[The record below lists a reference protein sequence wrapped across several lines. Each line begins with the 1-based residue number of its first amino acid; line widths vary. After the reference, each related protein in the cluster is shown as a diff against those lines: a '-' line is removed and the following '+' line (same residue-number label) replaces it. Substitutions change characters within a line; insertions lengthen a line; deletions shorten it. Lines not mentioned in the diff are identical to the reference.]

1 MRYLRYLTLLS
12 FLVVPMLSAHAGV
25 AVGVSIGPGYVGPP
39 PVCAYGYYSYY
50 PYACAPRGYYGP
62 NWFAGGVFIGAGPWY
77 HGYYGPG
84 FYRPGY
90 GPGWYG
96 RGWYG
101 RGWYGPGAYGHGP
114 YAYRA
119 PSPAFRGGV
128 ARGFR
133 R

>member
-25 AVGVSIGPGYVGPP
+25 AVGVAVGPGYVGPP
-39 PVCAYGYYSYY
+39 PLCAYGYYAYY

-62 NWFAGGVFIGAGPWY
+62 SWFAGGVFIGAGPWY
-77 HGYYGPG
+77 RGYYGPG
-84 FYRPGY
+84 FYRPGFY
-90 GPGWYG
+90 GPRWYG
-96 RGWYG
+96 R
-101 RGWYGPGAYGHGP
+101 RWYGPRYYARGG

-119 PSPAFRGGV
+119 GV
-128 ARGFR
+128 GGFR